1 MTYHNTHVINIILA
15 NILYIFHFTL
25 VIIVLIGHSLLPIK
39 YLKYYLILILIIFLG
54 WNDLSGQC
62 ILTRL
67 EHYLRTGEWSQ
78 ISSDEGGPECVRPFV
93 NKTFNLNLS
102 RTQGGRLTNF
112 VFLVCWLI
120 AFSRVYHL
128 L

>member
-1 MTYHNTHVINIILA
+1 MVQQINIINIILA
-15 NILYIFHFTL
+15 NILYIFHCIL
-25 VIIVLIGHSLLPIK
+25 VIFVLVAHSLLPIK

-62 ILTRL
+62 FLTRL

-78 ISSDEGGPECVRPFV
+78 TASDDGGPECVRPFV

-102 RTQGGRLTNF
+102 RNQASRLTNF